1 MFNRFWDS
9 KSERELRIIAI
20 FMAVVLSALMIL
32 FNIGNFRRY
41 RKSLI
46 ETEKGQLLTIAR
58 TIGTGLSQ
66 DVELEMEKIDLTLT
80 VWKTRTAIGCARS
93 QT

>member
-9 KSERELRIIAI
+9 KSEKELRIIAVI
-20 FMAVVLSALMIL
+20 MAVVLSALMIL

-46 ETEKGQLLTIAR
+46 EKRKG
-58 TIGTGLSQ
+58 SF
-66 DVELEMEKIDLTLT
+66 
-80 VWKTRTAIGCARS
+80 
-93 QT
+93 